1 MKTFLTVLFV
11 GLSSLSLAQSLADAL
26 PAESFL
32 VLGATDVAAHEDK
45 LEPFIAEFERLDLG
59 SALLA
64 AFAAEDTATDT
75 DASDDTAALPE
86 GFDDRLESL
95 EALDIIGQDAWIA
108 LSASSFNPLPA
119 LTLLATVSPDAS
131 ATVSEIIAEQN
142 LEELEESGYTF
153 YQQNLN
159 DPEFPVQV
167 LAFAQDGDTL
177 MISTNPDTL
186 RGVLRQLGGTS
197 DPGFSSSEGYSSSLG
212 TLEDA
217 TFTGYLDFSQV
228 VSVIAPYAQGL
239 GFDQLVERLS
249 QALDTAGISAGV
261 VRVTQEGLESE
272 SRQVLNPAGG
282 DNALIDLLAGDA
294 AAADTLA
301 LAPAGAFS
309 ASSAATDLSAWWNL
323 SQ

>member
-64 AFAAEDTATDT
+64 AFAAEDTATDA
-75 DASDDTAALPE
+75 DASSDDTAALPE

-249 QALDTAGISAGV
+249 QALDTAGVSAGV
-261 VRVTQEGLESE
+261 VRVTQGRFRVRE
-272 SRQVLNPAGG
+272 PAG
-282 DNALIDLLAGDA
+282 
-294 AAADTLA
+294 
-301 LAPAGAFS
+301 S
-309 ASSAATDLSAWWNL
+309 
-323 SQ
+323 